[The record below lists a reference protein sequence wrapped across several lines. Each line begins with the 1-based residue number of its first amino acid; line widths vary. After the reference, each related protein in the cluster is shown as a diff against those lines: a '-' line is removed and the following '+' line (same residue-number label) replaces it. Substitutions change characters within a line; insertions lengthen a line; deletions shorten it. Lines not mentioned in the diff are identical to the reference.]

1 MNTYKHLKPT
11 AVDALNQEADRPRH
25 KQFTPL
31 SRHKTPDIR
40 ASARDKN
47 DSKRRSSRAYVSDGP
62 PPLLQTPA
70 PTYPTGA
77 QSLATASKASHN
89 TPTQPSQGYS
99 AYVSQKT
106 SHQNTPLPQDSHPTT
121 QRYSVAAPDTRATSH
136 RTVAASDKGA
146 FMSPDA
152 ARHTEDHYKSSR
164 RRSRQHPTPVLES
177 SEPQVAS
184 TWPLPASF
192 LKKVSPE
199 GREREKEQSRYRS
212 REESK
217 ANSKARDKGR
227 TDRAQEHVSRDQ
239 REQDPRYEDERRP
252 YKEERERRREK
263 ERRREEEQRHDEKRY
278 EPRVREEYVPKSTR
292 DQERRHETNDGHVP
306 ATSMGKDP
314 RLIRVTVKDSDESD
328 NSLMK
333 RPGSIRP
340 RRHRPKDQTVTVG
353 IDCILKLHL
362 TWDSPARCTY
372 SSAPV
377 NIPPY
382 TRSSS
387 NSST

>member
-1 MNTYKHLKPT
+1 MSTYKHLKAT
-11 AVDALNQEADRPRH
+11 AVDADRPRH
-25 KQFTPL
+25 KNITSLP
-31 SRHKTPDIR
+31 RHKTPDIR
-40 ASARDKN
+40 ASARDKD
-47 DSKRRSSRAYVSDGP
+47 DSKRRSTRGYVSDGP
-62 PPLLQTPA
+62 LPSSQTPL

-77 QSLATASKASHN
+77 QSLSTASKASHN
-89 TPTQPSQGYS
+89 APTQPSQGYPV
-99 AYVSQKT
+99 YVSQKA
-106 SHQNTPLPQDSHPTT
+106 SHQNTPLPPETHPTT
-121 QRYSVAAPDTRATSH
+121 QRYPEAAPDSRATSH
-136 RTVAASDKGA
+136 RTVATSDKGA

-152 ARHTEDHYKSSR
+152 TRHAEDHSKSSR

-184 TWPLPASF
+184 TWPRPASF

-199 GREREKEQSRYRS
+199 GREREKEQNRNRS

-227 TDRAQEHVSRDQ
+227 TDRAQEHVYRDQ
-239 REQDPRYEDERRP
+239 RERDPRYEDERRP
-252 YKEERERRREK
+252 HKEEWRREK

-278 EPRVREEYVPKSTR
+278 EPRIREDYVPKSIR
-292 DQERRHETNDGHVP
+292 DQERRREVNDGHVP

-333 RPGSIRP
+333 PPGSIRP
-340 RRHRPKDQTVTVG
+340 RRHHPKDQTMTVG
-353 IDCILKLHL
+353 IDCVLRHHL
-362 TWDSPARCTY
+362 TWESPGRCTY

-377 NIPPY
+377 NIPSN
-382 TRSSS
+382 TRTSS

>member
-1 MNTYKHLKPT
+1 MSTYKHLKAAP
-11 AVDALNQEADRPRH
+11 VDALNQEASRPRH
-25 KQFTPL
+25 RHFPSL
-31 SRHKTPDIR
+31 SRRKTPDIR
-40 ASARDKN
+40 ASARDKD
-47 DSKRRSSRAYVSDGP
+47 DSKRRSSRGYVSDGP
-62 PPLLQTPA
+62 LPSSQTIA

-89 TPTQPSQGYS
+89 APTQPSQGYS
-99 AYVSQKT
+99 AYMSQKA
-106 SHQNTPLPQDSHPTT
+106 SHQNTPLPQESHPTT
-121 QRYSVAAPDTRATSH
+121 QRYSEVAPDPRATPH

-146 FMSPDA
+146 FMSPDVTRYA
-152 ARHTEDHYKSSR
+152 EDHYKSSR
-164 RRSRQHPTPVLES
+164 RRSRQHPIPVLES
-177 SEPQVAS
+177 SEPPVAS

-192 LKKVSPE
+192 LRKVSPE
-199 GREREKEQSRYRS
+199 GKEREKEQSRNRS

-239 REQDPRYEDERRP
+239 RERDPRYEEERRP
-252 YKEERERRREK
+252 YNEERRREK

-278 EPRVREEYVPKSTR
+278 EPRVREDYVPKSTR
-292 DQERRHETNDGHVP
+292 DQERRREANDGHVA

-333 RPGSIRP
+333 PPGSIRP
-340 RRHRPKDQTVTVG
+340 RRHRPKDQTTTVG
-353 IDCILKLHL
+353 INCVPKLHL
-362 TWDSPARCTY
+362 TWDSPGRCAY
-372 SSAPV
+372 SSASV
-377 NIPPY
+377 NVPSH
-382 TRSSS
+382 TRTGS